1 LLRFATTLILSI
13 GLQALCVVLPVA
25 AADDPMVVEDG
36 ATQGAVAEQTPIALA
51 EPDSTLATPIAPILQ
66 ESPSEQRP
74 NTWIDR
80 THDSLHSFLWRSA
93 MNVDRWFGADVSE
106 DVYAEN
112 TRGSITPIV
121 LWDEFN
127 GFSQKFRFRVRMPLP
142 HLDER
147 YNAFIGTFSRDEFVT
162 EREQESGAIPRQRSG
177 GTIEQDQTLLGIQYR
192 EREGGARFEA
202 DAGIRIRSPIDPFVK
217 AGYRWEHTTE
227 NHFVF
232 TFRELGFWQNS
243 EGFGFTSRIDVERAL
258 DIDSLIRWT
267 ASGTI
272 SQETEGVRGYT
283 ALTWYRALPRQHAI
297 AAQVFTTGEFDA
309 AVPLEEYGLR
319 VAYRKRIFRDWLV
332 LELRPSVT
340 WPRERRDQPREA
352 SWGLGIGIEMFFGEE
367 GFHARPATL

>member
-1 LLRFATTLILSI
+1 MGLGGGRLLRLALSLLLSI
-13 GLQALCVVLPVA
+13 ALQVGDALLSTA
-25 AADDPMVVEDG
+25 AADENP
-36 ATQGAVAEQTPIALA
+36 TPLKPGNAFDLTDFDLTDA
-51 EPDSTLATPIAPILQ
+51 EPTVEATV
-66 ESPSEQRP
+66 SEDHP
-74 NTWIDR
+74 NTWVDR
-80 THDSLHSFLWRSA
+80 SHDGLHAFLWRSA
-93 MNVDRWFGADVSE
+93 MHVDRWFGADESE
-106 DVYAEN
+106 DVYAQN

-147 YNAFIGTFSRDEFVT
+147 YNAFIGTFSPDEFVT

-177 GTIEQDQTLLGIQYR
+177 GAVEEDETLFGIQYR
-192 EREGGARFEA
+192 ERESGARLEA

-217 AGYRWEHTTE
+217 GGYRFEHTTDG
-227 NHFVF
+227 HILL
-232 TFRELGFWQNS
+232 TFREIGFWQNS

-283 ALTWYRALPRQHAI
+283 SLTWYRALRDDRGI
-297 AAQVFTTGEFDA
+297 AAQIFTTGEFDA
-309 AVPLEEYGLR
+309 PVPLEEYGVR
-319 VAYRKRIFRDWLV
+319 VAYRKRVFRDWLV

-340 WPRERRDQPREA
+340 WPRERRDQAREA
-352 SWGLGIGIEMFFGEE
+352 SWGLGIGFEMFFGEN
-367 GFHARPATL
+367 GFQARPATL